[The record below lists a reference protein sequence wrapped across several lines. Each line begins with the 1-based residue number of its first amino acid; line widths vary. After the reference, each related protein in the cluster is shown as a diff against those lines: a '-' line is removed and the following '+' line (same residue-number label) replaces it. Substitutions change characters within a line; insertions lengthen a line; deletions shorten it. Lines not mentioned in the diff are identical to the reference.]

1 MTLTIRCTVFGLLL
15 TPLATAV
22 GQGRQD
28 LDWAVL
34 PLPPAMR
41 SAAGIVRYTAAGGW
55 HTLRDATNGLVC
67 ITDEP
72 DDMRI
77 SVACYPESL
86 MPYVARQRALASTK
100 PSAVGDSIL
109 AAEVRAGTVPLPVG
123 ALSHN
128 AQGDINPDTGTPDEV
143 WVWKELALP
152 FADAEGTGL
161 STADTGQ
168 VPWLHHAGEYGAHVM
183 IGWRKVP
190 WSELAS
196 SPP

>member
-1 MTLTIRCTVFGLLL
+1 VTLTIRCTVFGLLL

-22 GQGRQD
+22 GQGRQE

-41 SAAGIVRYTAAGGW
+41 SGAGIVRYTAAGGW
-55 HTLRDATNGLVC
+55 HALRDATNALVC
-67 ITDEP
+67 VTDEP

-86 MPYVARQRALASTK
+86 MPYVARQRALATK
-100 PSAVGDSIL
+100 PRAVGDSLL
-109 AAEVRAGTVPLPVG
+109 AAEVRAGALPLRVG

-128 AQGDINPDTGTPDEV
+128 LEGEINPETGTPDEV

-161 STADTGQ
+161 STEDVGET
-168 VPWLHHAGEYGAHVM
+168 PWLHHGGEYDAHVM

-190 WSELAS
+190 WSELVS
-196 SPP
+196 SHP